1 MLQHCENGEN
11 LHEAKQT
18 STSQGGL
25 DCQASTTVKSL
36 ITYTFSILSSS
47 RRWNE
52 EFEVLTP
59 SKNCRP
65 PG

>member
-25 DCQASTTVKSL
+25 DCQASTTVIAASENL
-36 ITYTFSILSSS
+36 
-47 RRWNE
+47 
-52 EFEVLTP
+52 
-59 SKNCRP
+59 
-65 PG
+65 